1 VQSVTLS
8 GGTVTQPRS
17 LKDKMS
23 ASWKFTVTYASGD
36 SVVVDKT
43 NMYLN
48 VPAINANAGQ
58 NNADY
63 KGTVKVNYNEPLPNG
78 AAQSKTVDVEY
89 TLTGAKAIPDM
100 AILNAD
106 TLTKTDVSIETE
118 FATFELIKGNIN
130 TSVSANITLPTGI
143 EVGDNHAN
151 IDVAR
156 QIYSYNSVINT
167 LSVNSN
173 IAVKAKAD
181 AYRCSVTD
189 SVLSLGYNALKSN
202 VIKGSIDADTKNTG
216 GVSFTEQIDALNAED
231 IFTKLPITVDA
242 SGNYTFNLSGLNDL
256 YASGTSGALNP
267 NRVHKVYRNSGDMSI
282 NMKDI
287 LAKQDGVDDSKL
299 IAGKVIGSDLNLG
312 SWDAYAHFC
321 RSRTESVQP
330 HFRAGYSHLSPIHTD
345 DPSPETEVPECP
357 LP

>member
-1 VQSVTLS
+1 
-8 GGTVTQPRS
+8 
-17 LKDKMS
+17 M
-23 ASWKFTVTYASGD
+23 
-36 SVVVDKT
+36 
-43 NMYLN
+43 
-48 VPAINANAGQ
+48 
-58 NNADY
+58 
-63 KGTVKVNYNEPLPNG
+63 
-78 AAQSKTVDVEY
+78 
-89 TLTGAKAIPDM
+89 
-100 AILNAD
+100 
-106 TLTKTDVSIETE
+106 
-118 FATFELIKGNIN
+118 
-130 TSVSANITLPTGI
+130 
-143 EVGDNHAN
+143 
-151 IDVAR
+151 AR

-181 AYRCSVTD
+181 AYRGSVTD

-202 VIKGSIDADTKNTG
+202 VIEGSIDADTKNTG

-299 IAGKVIGSDLNLG
+299 IAGKVIGS
-312 SWDAYAHFC
+312 
-321 RSRTESVQP
+321 
-330 HFRAGYSHLSPIHTD
+330 
-345 DPSPETEVPECP
+345 
-357 LP
+357 